1 MPSRD
6 SFQPGDVVS
15 SSLCERC
22 LCGVSS
28 NPLSDV
34 FTVNCETEL
43 CNTQCPKVS
52 TGPISAFVSL
62 CQWPELR
69 QHTILPAGL

>member
-1 MPSRD
+1 MSSRD

-22 LCGVSS
+22 LCEVSS
-28 NPLSDV
+28 NALGDV
-34 FTVNCETEL
+34 FVVNCETEL

-52 TGPISAFVSL
+52 TGPISALISQG
-62 CQWPELR
+62 QWPELR
-69 QHTILPAGL
+69 QHIILPTGL

>member
-22 LCGVSS
+22 LCEVSS

-34 FTVNCETEL
+34 FMISCETEL

-52 TGPISAFVSL
+52 TGSNFALIPL
-62 CQWPELR
+62 CQSK
-69 QHTILPAGL
+69 A